1 MSPRNV
7 GLVTN
12 ALSDCHRLRQQTL
25 WQQHSWPEFLIGP
38 IQSYPNFLIVLF
50 VGVDR
55 SFLRYHTNRRPLRYH
70 TNRSSLHYC
79 NNRSSLGYCTN
90 RSSLSCRTNRSSLC
104 CRTNSSSLRYRNRRS
119 LRFHTNKSSLR
130 YCNSRSSLHYRD
142 NSSSLRYHSV
152 SIKATLLCFI
162 CLLTCLL
169 LTLCALPS
177 RPIVSYS
184 TLWLWWSPTFLLPTF
199 ACLLHSCD
207 KVLTLCPLST
217 SPSPSS
223 SSAIACLLH
232 SCDNISALFP
242 LSPFILAHCVGLSCQ
257 NVDLVRTLS

>member
-38 IQSYPNFLIVLF
+38 LQSYPNFLIVLF

-55 SFLRYHTNRRPLRYH
+55 RFLRCHT
-70 TNRSSLHYC
+70 
-79 NNRSSLGYCTN
+79 NRSSLGYCTN
-90 RSSLSCRTNRSSLC
+90 RSSLCCRTNR
-104 CRTNSSSLRYRNRRS
+104 SSLRYRNRRS

>member
-38 IQSYPNFLIVLF
+38 LQSYPNFLIVLF

-55 SFLRYHTNRRPLRYH
+55 SFLRYHTNR
-70 TNRSSLHYC
+70 
-79 NNRSSLGYCTN
+79 
-90 RSSLSCRTNRSSLC
+90 SSLSYCTNRSSLC
-104 CRTNSSSLRYRNRRS
+104 CRTNRSSLRYRNRRS

-130 YCNSRSSLHYRD
+130 YCNSRSSLLYRD

>member
-38 IQSYPNFLIVLF
+38 LQSYPNFLIVLF

-55 SFLRYHTNRRPLRYH
+55 SFLRYHTNR
-70 TNRSSLHYC
+70 SSLHYC
-79 NNRSSLGYCTN
+79 NNRSSLC
-90 RSSLSCRTNRSSLC
+90 CRTNRSSL
-104 CRTNSSSLRYRNRRS
+104 RYRNR
-119 LRFHTNKSSLR
+119 
-130 YCNSRSSLHYRD
+130 RSSLHYRD

>member
-25 WQQHSWPEFLIGP
+25 WRQHSWPEFLIGP
-38 IQSYPNFLIVLF
+38 LQSYPNFLIVRF

-55 SFLRYHTNRRPLRYH
+55 SFLRYHTNR
-70 TNRSSLHYC
+70 
-79 NNRSSLGYCTN
+79 SSLGYCTN
-90 RSSLSCRTNRSSLC
+90 RSSLCCRTNR
-104 CRTNSSSLRYRNRRS
+104 SSLRYRNRRS

-130 YCNSRSSLHYRD
+130 YCTNRSSLHYCNNRSSLHYR
-142 NSSSLRYHSV
+142 NNRSSLRYLNNRSSLRYHSV
-152 SIKATLLCFI
+152 SIKPTLLCFI

-184 TLWLWWSPTFLLPTF
+184 TLW
-199 ACLLHSCD
+199 
-207 KVLTLCPLST
+207 
-217 SPSPSS
+217 
-223 SSAIACLLH
+223 
-232 SCDNISALFP
+232 
-242 LSPFILAHCVGLSCQ
+242 
-257 NVDLVRTLS
+257 